1 MTASATSHSPD
12 VRQVNTAWDA
22 FLGALR
28 RARARASSDPSAKLS
43 LSQYHLIRPLD
54 DSPKLPVGELASAAA
69 VSPPTA
75 TRMLDGLERDGIVTR
90 EHSHADRR
98 CVEVT
103 LTTHGRRLLR
113 SERARVEAKR
123 EQLFAQLDPEE
134 RAQAERLLLRLAEA
148 IEEL

>member
-1 MTASATSHSPD
+1 MTVSSTPQAPD

-28 RARARASSDPSAKLS
+28 RARARVSNDPRAKLS

-54 DSPKLPVGELASAAA
+54 DSRELPVGELAAAAA

-98 CVEVT
+98 CVVVE
-103 LTTHGRRLLR
+103 LTPHGRRLVR

-123 EQLFAQLDPEE
+123 EELFLQLSPDERDQPEH
-134 RAQAERLLLRLAEA
+134 LLRRLAEL

>member
-1 MTASATSHSPD
+1 MTASSTTPAPD

-28 RARARASSDPSAKLS
+28 RARARASSDPRAKLS

-54 DSPKLPVGELASAAA
+54 DSRELPVGELATAAA

-75 TRMLDGLERDGIVTR
+75 TRMLDGLESQGIVTR
-90 EHSHADRR
+90 EHSRSDRR
-98 CVEVT
+98 CVVVR
-103 LTTHGRRLLR
+103 LTPQGGRLLR

-123 EQLFAQLDPEE
+123 EELFAQLSPEE
-134 RAQAERLLLRLAEA
+134 REQAEHLLQRLADL

>member
-1 MTASATSHSPD
+1 MTVSSTPQAPD

-28 RARARASSDPSAKLS
+28 RARARASNDPRAKLS

-54 DSPKLPVGELASAAA
+54 DSRELPVGELAAAAA

-90 EHSHADRR
+90 EHSHSDRR
-98 CVEVT
+98 CVEIQ
-103 LTTHGRRLLR
+103 LTPQGRRLLR

-123 EQLFAQLDPEE
+123 EELFAQLSPDE
-134 RAQAERLLLRLAEA
+134 RVQAEHLLQRLAEL